1 MQQQR
6 KPGCKPITLAVLGA
20 LTFGAVP
27 LAAWA
32 QESLPAVT
40 VTASKDNNA
49 YVAGTS
55 ASATK
60 TEMALRD
67 VPQTINVVPAA
78 VIRDQH
84 AMSIQDIMK
93 NIPGVGLSTGDG
105 QRDQVF
111 IRGFTAIGD
120 QFVDGFRDDAL
131 YFRDLSNVERL
142 EVIKGPAAVLYG
154 RGSSGGLVNRITKK
168 PGIDI
173 TDVAL
178 SLTNTKGR
186 RGEVDVGRVGETVD
200 WRVTGAREVSDSYRE
215 QQFINRTALAPSV
228 AIRLS
233 SATKLLLQG
242 DYLEDRRLTDFG
254 IPSWHGR
261 PVAVDAGTYYGAA
274 NARDADFS
282 QSRVVSTAATL
293 THKFSDSLSLR
304 NAFRYYDYHL
314 DRNNTNISGNV
325 DEVNGTM
332 KLGHAK
338 LNRDESGWFNQTELT
353 QKLVT
358 GTLRHEVLYGA
369 EFGKQNKDSNSWAS
383 IVVAPNVSIFN
394 PVLPVVDRSKLGARS
409 DTFGTYDTAAA
420 YVQDAIAF
428 SDEWKALAGL
438 RYDRYKQQSRLA
450 NALGVTTADL
460 SRTDSA
466 YSPRAGLVWQPSA
479 VQSYYASW
487 SRSFQPSGENF
498 ALAANNADLA
508 PETTRNTEVGAKYE
522 LWGGRANATVSL
534 FRLERDNIKTSD
546 PITNRIVPVGTQRT
560 DGLELTFNADL
571 HDGWKMMAGYAYL
584 DATITDSIAVDT
596 SVNVPGTTTARKV
609 PVKGKHATLTARNTA
624 NLWLTKELG
633 HGFTVGGGANA
644 VGSRFANSGNTVVL
658 PGYVTADAM
667 AAYRTGR
674 YEVQLNINNIGDTR
688 YIVSGH
694 GSSPNLS
701 LPGAPRNV
709 ALTLRYSL

>member
-1 MQQQR
+1 MPQR
-6 KPGCKPITLAVLGA
+6 RTPGWTPITLAVFGA
-20 LTFGAVP
+20 LTSGAMP
-27 LAAWA
+27 LAARA

-40 VTASKDNNA
+40 VTAAKDGNG

-55 ASATK
+55 ASGTR

-84 AMSIQDIMK
+84 AMSLQDIMK

-142 EVIKGPAAVLYG
+142 DVIKGPAAVLYG

-200 WRVTGAREVSDSYRE
+200 WRFTGARELSDSYRD

-233 SATKLLLQG
+233 GATTLLLQG

-254 IPSWHGR
+254 IPSYQGR
-261 PVAVDAGTYYGAA
+261 PVAVDARTYYGAA

-325 DEVNGTM
+325 NEVRGTM
-332 KLGHAK
+332 NLAHAK

-353 QKLVT
+353 QKLRAGAT
-358 GTLRHEVLYGA
+358 RHEVLYGA
-369 EFGKQNKDSNSWAS
+369 EFGKQNKDAASWAAA
-383 IVVAPNVSIFN
+383 VVATNVSIFN
-394 PVLPVVDRSKLGARS
+394 PVLPVVDPGKLGVRS
-409 DTFGTYDTAAA
+409 DTFATYDTAAA
-420 YVQDAIAF
+420 YVQDAISF

-438 RYDRYKQQSRLA
+438 RYDRYQQQSRLA
-450 NALGVTTADL
+450 NGAGVTTANL

-466 YSPRAGLVWQPSA
+466 VSPRAGLVWQPGGT
-479 VQSYYASW
+479 QSYYASW

-508 PETTRNTEVGAKYE
+508 PETTRNTEVGAKYD
-522 LWGGRANATVSL
+522 LWGGRANASVSL

-571 HDGWKMMAGYAYL
+571 HDGWKMMAGYAWL
-584 DATITDSIAVDT
+584 DATITDSIAVDR
-596 SVNVPGTTTARKV
+596 SVNAPGTTTASAV
-609 PVKGKHATLTARNTA
+609 TVKGKRATLTSRNTA
-624 NLWLTKELG
+624 NLWLTKDLG
-633 HGFTVGGGANA
+633 HGYTVGGGANA
-644 VGSRFANSGNTVVL
+644 VGSRYANPGNTVVL

-674 YEVQLNINNIGDTR
+674 YEVQLNVNNIGDTR

>member
-20 LTFGAVP
+20 LTFGATP

-154 RGSSGGLVNRITKK
+154 RGSSGGLVNRITRK
-168 PGIDI
+168 PGVDI

-178 SLTNTKGR
+178 SLTNTAGR

-215 QQFINRTALAPSV
+215 QQFIKRTALAPSV

-233 SATKLLLQG
+233 GATKLLLQG

-325 DEVNGTM
+325 NEVKGTM
-332 KLGHAK
+332 SLGHAK

-358 GTLRHEVLYGA
+358 GSLRHEVLYGA
-369 EFGKQNKDSNSWAS
+369 EFGKQNKDASSWAS
-383 IVVAPNVSIFN
+383 TVVATNVSIFN
-394 PVLPVVDRSKLGARS
+394 PVLLPVDRSKLGARS

-420 YVQDAIAF
+420 YVQDAVSI

-438 RYDRYKQQSRLA
+438 RYDRYQQQSRLA

-584 DATITDSIAVDT
+584 DATITDSIAVDK
-596 SVNVPGTTTARKV
+596 SVNVPGGIIAREV
-609 PVKGKHATLTARNTA
+609 PVKGKRATLTARNTA
-624 NLWLTKELG
+624 NLWLTKDLG